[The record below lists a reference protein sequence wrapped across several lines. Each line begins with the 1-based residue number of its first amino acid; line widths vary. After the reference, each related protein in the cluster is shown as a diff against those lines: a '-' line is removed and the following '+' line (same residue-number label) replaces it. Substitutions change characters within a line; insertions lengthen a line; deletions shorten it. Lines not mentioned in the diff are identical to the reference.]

1 MRKTDQ
7 KGLAPT
13 ENLNYKFCEADSS
26 SSAGFTLIEILVV
39 LAIIVIITG
48 IVIFNTSFERQNS
61 ALLRSAQKLSLDLR
75 RAQSFALSSK
85 VFKTSGVPC
94 GWGVHFNG
102 VGSNSYIIF
111 ADLAVNQNCSDRD
124 FVKVASSSEDFETI
138 NLESGITINGLS
150 NGISDVVFTPPD
162 PIVTFTPNQASTSV
176 TLINKNSSTRVVTIN
191 KTGFIS
197 SP

>member
-1 MRKTDQ
+1 MNR
-7 KGLAPT
+7 
-13 ENLNYKFCEADSS
+13 
-26 SSAGFTLIEILVV
+26 GFTLIEMLVV
-39 LAIIVIITG
+39 LAIIIIITG
-48 IVIFNTSFERQNS
+48 IVIFNIGAERQNS

-94 GWGVHFNG
+94 GWGAHFNG
-102 VGSNSYIIF
+102 VGSDSYVIF

-124 FVKVASSSEDFETI
+124 FIRAVNGSEDFETI
-138 NLESGITINGLS
+138 NLESGITVSSLSSGLS
-150 NGISDVVFTPPD
+150 DIVFTPPD
-162 PIVTFTPNQASTSV
+162 PIITLSPNQVSASI
-176 TLINKNSSTRVVTIN
+176 TLINKNSATRIITIN

>member
-1 MRKTDQ
+1 MNK
-7 KGLAPT
+7 
-13 ENLNYKFCEADSS
+13 
-26 SSAGFTLIEILVV
+26 GFTLIEMLVV

-48 IVIFNTSFERQNS
+48 VVIFNTGLERQNS

-85 VFKTSGVPC
+85 VFKTLGVPC
-94 GWGVHFNG
+94 GWGAHFNG
-102 VGSNSYIIF
+102 VGSDSYIIF

-124 FVKVASSSEDFETI
+124 FVRAVNGSEDFETA
-138 NLESGITINGLS
+138 NLESGITVSGLS
-150 NGISDVVFTPPD
+150 SGLSDIIFTPPD
-162 PIVTFTPNQASTSV
+162 PTVTFTPVQTSASV
-176 TLINKNSSTRVVTIN
+176 TLINKNSTTRVITVN